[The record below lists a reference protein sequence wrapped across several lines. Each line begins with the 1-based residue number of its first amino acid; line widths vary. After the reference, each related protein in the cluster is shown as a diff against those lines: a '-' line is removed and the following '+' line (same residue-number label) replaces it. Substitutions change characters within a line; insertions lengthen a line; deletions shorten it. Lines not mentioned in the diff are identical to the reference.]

1 MTHARTDE
9 LRRMA
14 KALGIRYTRG
24 YVMGDGRRV
33 NEDSVT
39 TLHPACVTFSEDEDG
54 ALWCEDAISPRQ
66 ALALAMV
73 VDG

>member
-1 MTHARTDE
+1 MAHARTDE

-14 KALGIRYTRG
+14 KALGVRYTCG
-24 YVMGDGRRV
+24 LTLAGWRRV
-33 NEDSVT
+33 NEDTTT

-54 ALWCEDAISPRQ
+54 ALWCEDAVSPRQ

-73 VDG
+73 VDE

>member
-14 KALGIRYTRG
+14 KALGLRYTRG
-24 YVMGDGRRV
+24 YVLDGGRRV
-33 NEDSVT
+33 NEDTTT

-73 VDG
+73 GGE

>member
-14 KALGIRYTRG
+14 AALGIRYTCG
-24 YVMGDGRRV
+24 HTLDGGRRA
-33 NEDSVT
+33 NEDTTT

-54 ALWCEDAISPRQ
+54 ALWVEDAISPRQ

-73 VDG
+73 VDE